1 MPEQLRHA
9 VASRLRDIRGRM
21 VHLTESMT
29 DYGAPTGAEEN
40 ASWIE
45 AIGFF
50 AGWGL
55 PFYLAAGAREAGPEP
70 DSTGAGRSD

>member
-1 MPEQLRHA
+1 M
-9 VASRLRDIRGRM
+9 ASRLRDVRGRM

-29 DYGAPTGAEEN
+29 DYGAPIGAEEN

-55 PFYLAAGAREAGPEP
+55 PLYLAAGATEAGPKP
-70 DSTGAGRSD
+70 DGAGAGRRD